1 MLIGLGHFFSERV
14 YFSGGQRVAG
24 VRTSVHLFGVG
35 LAPAFPKKA
44 HLMLH
49 PPPLIPLRQHPDLI
63 LTQIIFYFDDVENE
77 RGRQGKAANK
87 CVTL

>member
-1 MLIGLGHFFSERV
+1 MLTGLGHFFSERV

-24 VRTSVHLFGVG
+24 VRTSVHLFGVC

-63 LTQIIFYFDDVENE
+63 LTQIIFHFDDVENE
-77 RGRQGKAANK
+77 DGREKQLINA
-87 CVTL
+87 